1 MWALFLDV
9 SDSFSGMIVKIDTL
23 NIDRAADH
31 IRDSSEHSFGRYSGA
46 KMNRNMKTTAALWKC
61 FLVLFF
67 RDFSNICNMAVRE
80 FAHSNALSVT

>member
-1 MWALFLDV
+1 MFFLFYFVLL
-9 SDSFSGMIVKIDTL
+9 SRGLCFLMSRIHFSGMIVKIDTL

-61 FLVLFF
+61 FLVPFF
-67 RDFSNICNMAVRE
+67 RDF
-80 FAHSNALSVT
+80 